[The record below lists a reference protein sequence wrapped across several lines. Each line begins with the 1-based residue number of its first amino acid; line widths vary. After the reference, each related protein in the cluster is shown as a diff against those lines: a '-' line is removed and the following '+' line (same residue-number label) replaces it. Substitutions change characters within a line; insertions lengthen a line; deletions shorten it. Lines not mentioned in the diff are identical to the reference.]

1 MQTIFC
7 CCNFFWLSSF
17 VLFFFTQTFG
27 ADCHYQLETW
37 SMDLGHLTGVPQ
49 DVSDC
54 IYHNFLLPERTAV
67 RWEGFKNRAFLQ
79 LTYSQENFLLWKFG
93 WTILTKVIHNVS
105 NWLHGELS
113 TSWGSLWLTSSVEIS
128 ISDLAPLC
136 STSASLLAQCR
147 PAFAVVVLMFFPG
160 FNYGIDFLFIVF
172 VSHEEM
178 LVEFF

>member
-1 MQTIFC
+1 MFGWIFFLVFILGGKKYYHIDRKLDAEKLTYPFSKIFWIALWRRNTQTLRVLPHQWPSTILIALWSWPNISIFPMLTIFC
-7 CCNFFWLSSF
+7 CRDFLLSSSF

-79 LTYSQENFLLWKFG
+79 LTYSQENFL
-93 WTILTKVIHNVS
+93 
-105 NWLHGELS
+105 
-113 TSWGSLWLTSSVEIS
+113 
-128 ISDLAPLC
+128 
-136 STSASLLAQCR
+136 
-147 PAFAVVVLMFFPG
+147 
-160 FNYGIDFLFIVF
+160 
-172 VSHEEM
+172 
-178 LVEFF
+178 